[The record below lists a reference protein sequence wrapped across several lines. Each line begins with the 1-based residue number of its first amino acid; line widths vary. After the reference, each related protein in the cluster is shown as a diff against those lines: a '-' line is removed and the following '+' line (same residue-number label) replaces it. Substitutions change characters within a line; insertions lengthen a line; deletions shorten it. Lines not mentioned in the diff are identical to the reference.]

1 MNRTR
6 RRDHPTHPLSSFT
19 DLIRFM
25 ENEHS
30 QQNHGQHTP
39 TPAAEQKPATPQD
52 RRYVRP
58 RADITE
64 TANGFVVQ
72 VELPG
77 VQRQGLEVTFEN
89 GELTLTGHRV
99 PTTIPAGGELLY
111 RESRPSDFRRT
122 FELDQSID
130 ATGISAALDQGLLTL
145 HLPKAE
151 AAKPRRIEISGL
163 N

>member
-1 MNRTR
+1 
-6 RRDHPTHPLSSFT
+6 
-19 DLIRFM
+19 M
-25 ENEHS
+25 EQENSNH
-30 QQNHGQHTP
+30 QNHDQR
-39 TPAAEQKPATPQD
+39 TPAASKNQT
-52 RRYVRP
+52 YVRP

-64 TANGFVVQ
+64 TMNGFVVQ

-77 VQRQGLEVTFEN
+77 VNRAGLEVTFEN
-89 GELTLTGHRV
+89 GELTLLGHRTPLAV
-99 PTTIPAGGELLY
+99 APGSELLY

-130 ATGISAALDQGLLTL
+130 FAGISATLDQGLLTL
-145 HLPKAE
+145 SLPKAE

>member
-1 MNRTR
+1 
-6 RRDHPTHPLSSFT
+6 
-19 DLIRFM
+19 M
-25 ENEHS
+25 E
-30 QQNHGQHTP
+30 QQNSTQNTTQTSAP
-39 TPAAEQKPATPQD
+39 VNAEPQANTQSTAP

-64 TANGFVVQ
+64 AAQGFLVQ

-77 VQRQGLEVTFEN
+77 VNRQGLDITFEN
-89 GELTLTGHRV
+89 GELTLTGHRTPAAV
-99 PTTIPAGGELLY
+99 PMGTEMLY

-130 ATGISAALDQGLLTL
+130 AAGITASLEQGLLTL
-145 HLPKAE
+145 TLPKAE
-151 AAKPRRIEISGL
+151 AAKPRKITISGL